1 MRQQPG
7 ISAKYRMA
15 PPGFD
20 KREPGLNPNGRAGKW
35 GNAGG
40 KSNRAGRQEVK
51 VIVLP
56 LLIVRLMFDS
66 FRFNGNCNL
75 DASKNSPIWGISDSI
90 GMDGTEMIRCEASL
104 DFSMSMSG

>member
-75 DASKNSPIWGISDSI
+75 VRECYSYGVLLEPKILEIQIAHNPYLARG
-90 GMDGTEMIRCEASL
+90 
-104 DFSMSMSG
+104 